1 MKRKSKKE
9 AGAVKKFFKS
19 GRYVDYTFTL
29 PAILFIVVFMVYPII
44 FNIMMSFKEITIQ
57 NLTKPLEQEFNG
69 LANFKYIF
77 ADKYFSNAFRNT
89 FIFVFYSL
97 VFQFGFGLLFAL
109 YFNMNFKG
117 ARWMRAIILIAWM
130 NPGII
135 TGAIFR
141 WLLAGDIGV
150 FNYLLMKMGVV
161 SEPVNFLA
169 STDTS
174 LMSVI
179 IGNIWIGI
187 PFNMVILLSGI
198 QGIDGDLYESATI
211 DGAGSFKKFIYIT
224 MPMLKPTILVLLLLG
239 FIYTFKVFDII
250 YSMTQG
256 GPANSSQILPYY
268 AYELS
273 FKLFK
278 FGEGAAASCIS
289 FLIIGILALL
299 YIYFTRK
306 EEVDV

>member
-1 MKRKSKKE
+1 MHKNSKSNK
-9 AGAVKKFFKS
+9 VLLQKFFRS
-19 GRYVDYTFTL
+19 GRYIDYTFTI
-29 PAILFIVVFMVYPII
+29 PAIAFIVVFMVYPIL
-44 FNIMMSFKEITIQ
+44 FNISMSFKEITIK
-57 NLTKPLEQEFNG
+57 NLTDPFKQPFNG
-69 LANFKYIF
+69 IENFKYIF
-77 ADKYFSNAFRNT
+77 NDKYFGNAFKNT
-89 FIFVFYSL
+89 FIFVFFSL
-97 VFQFGFGLLFAL
+97 VFQFGFGLMFAL

-117 ARWMRAIILIAWM
+117 AHWMRAIILIAWM

-150 FNYLLMKMGVV
+150 FNYLLMKIGIV
-161 SEPVNFLA
+161 SEPINFLA
-169 STDTS
+169 STETS
-174 LMSVI
+174 LISVI

-198 QGIDGDLYESATI
+198 QSIDGDLYESATI
-211 DGAGSFKKFIYIT
+211 DGAGALKKFLYIT

-289 FLIIGILALL
+289 FIIIALLALM
-299 YIYFTRK
+299 YIYFTGK